1 MKRIILIGALLGSLS
16 AFGQQLP
23 QYSQYNR
30 NQIVVNPGAVGAYD
44 HLDFTLG
51 GRYQWLGFNNDVQGN
66 VSPRTAYLYG
76 SGILGKRPK
85 VRYNPALRI
94 SNGPIRSPKKG
105 TGKLKHGIGG
115 QVVLDEY
122 GAFNNLQFSG
132 MYAIHIPINQDVNMS
147 FGAKLGLSNHSFLQ
161 DKAVV
166 LSDMTGGAI
175 DQTYQDFLQ
184 NGASRMFMDIGV
196 GFYTYSDKFYFG
208 VSADQLTKD
217 MISLGSGSTN
227 FNPQMHFQ
235 VCGGYKFDMGQDW
248 TIMPSLLAKY
258 MSPAPLSIE
267 GNLQFEYKQWL
278 WFGASYRHTDAIV
291 AMIGGNI
298 SQRFHIGYSYD
309 FSLSR
314 FNNYSSGGHEVVL
327 GFRIP

>member
-1 MKRIILIGALLGSLS
+1 MKKILSFGLLLGSLT

-23 QYSQYNR
+23 QYSQFNR
-30 NQIVVNPGAVGAYD
+30 NPIVVNPGAVGAYD
-44 HLDFTLG
+44 HLDFTMG

-76 SGILGKRPK
+76 SGVLKREK

-94 SNGPIRSPKKG
+94 SNGPIRSPKVG
-105 TGKLKHGIGG
+105 TGKLKHAIGG

-132 MYAIHIPINQDVNMS
+132 TYAIHIPLSRNVNMS

-161 DKAVV
+161 DKAQV
-166 LSDMTGGAI
+166 LSDMTGGAT
-175 DQTYQDFLQ
+175 DATYANFIQ
-184 NGASRMFMDIGV
+184 NNASRMFMDIGV
-196 GFYTYSDKFYFG
+196 GGYVYSQKGYFG
-208 VSADQLTKD
+208 ISADQLTKD
-217 MISLGSGSTN
+217 FISIGSGSTN

-235 VCGGYKFDMGQDW
+235 ICGGYKFDMGEDW
-248 TIMPSLLAKY
+248 TIMPAVLAKY
-258 MSPAPLSIE
+258 MNPAPLSIE
-267 GNLQFEYKQWL
+267 GTLQFEYKQWL

-309 FSLSR
+309 YSLSR